1 VSSRRS
7 GRYEFGSPAFKRWGV
22 STAAATTTLSANV
35 AGNEGGGASSVQI
48 PPQQQQVMVQLN
60 QQYMPAP
67 PAQNPL
73 PSQAHANAIAD
84 LISNMQRSTQPSTST
99 QPPGQ
104 NELTNQM
111 NIANAIS
118 TLQNIVGNNQ
128 HPVSNHA
135 SQLNNNNVQSFQ
147 QWQAPNPTLNL
158 LNSVLNMAG
167 GPLSSAQ
174 MMGRYPVPSSQN
186 TAVNALMSLSG
197 MLQQP
202 SLSNTNTTR
211 PASGTS
217 VATAPQTNDAT
228 SVISLL
234 LVLQRFAEE
243 EYQRRAQVDA
253 IQNAIMSTI
262 LRILG
267 QGVPNNSTAQPPQQA
282 AGAPPPQRQS
292 IGSNNINIAQSQQ
305 VLGAPHPSVG
315 NNIQADSIAAI
326 LQAAQRGD
334 AMAQPGEDAR
344 VQNNRA
350 ANNSTS
356 DSSEDVNEDDNAED
370 GLRSPRNQKSPDH
383 YDADDDS
390 WNDRLRPRKKS
401 PP

>member
-1 VSSRRS
+1 M
-7 GRYEFGSPAFKRWGV
+7 
-22 STAAATTTLSANV
+22 STAATTTHSTNV
-35 AGNEGGGASSVQI
+35 AGNDRADASSVQI

-67 PAQNPL
+67 PALNPL

-99 QPPGQ
+99 QPQGQ
-104 NELTNQM
+104 NELTNQI

-118 TLQNIVGNNQ
+118 TLQNIVGSKQ

-147 QWQAPNPTLNL
+147 QWQVPNPTLNL

-174 MMGRYPVPSSQN
+174 MVGRYPVPSSQN
-186 TAVNALMSLSG
+186 TAVNTLMSLSG

-211 PASGTS
+211 SASGTS
-217 VATAPQTNDAT
+217 VATVPQTNDAT

-267 QGVPNNSTAQPPQQA
+267 QSVPNNSTAQPPQQA
-282 AGAPPPQRQS
+282 TGAPPPPRQS
-292 IGSNNINIAQSQQ
+292 VGSNNTNIAQSQQ
-305 VLGAPHPSVG
+305 VLGALHPSVG

-334 AMAQPGEDAR
+334 AMAQPREDTR
-344 VQNNRA
+344 VQNNRT

-356 DSSEDVNEDDNAED
+356 DSSEEVNEDDNEED